1 MQWWTSKCCK
11 CGKVCLPAGCS
22 SVRSQH
28 CNTITLL
35 HSNCKLRAI
44 TTRNYCHPS
53 LRIHTYSATL
63 HQIQVSSLLLLKS
76 QTSNIWSNIWSNSSN
91 AGALTQTIFQ
101 LNKHLVKFAILG
113 SKHKF
118 TASCFFL
125 TLYYCFI
132 NYIIS
137 ETTIIS
143 VTRLSRSDV
152 SHWVSPS

>member
-1 MQWWTSKCCK
+1 MVDLKMLQVWKGVFTSW
-11 CGKVCLPAGCS
+11 L
-22 SVRSQH
+22 
-28 CNTITLL
+28 LL
-35 HSNCKLRAI
+35 HAI
-44 TTRNYCHPS
+44 TTQNYCHPS
-53 LRIHTYSATL
+53 HSEHIHSSATL

-76 QTSNIWSNIWSNSSN
+76 QTSNIWSNSSN
-91 AGALTQTIFQ
+91 AGAQTQSIFQ

-132 NYIIS
+132 NYTIS

-143 VTRLSRSDV
+143 VTRRSRSDV
-152 SHWVSPS
+152 SH